1 MSDTSPLV
9 PIDATRRDL
18 LRAAGLALTAGTISA
33 EAAQHVHQ
41 HAAAEKKA
49 SGAYKPKF
57 FRPHEWK
64 TLESLTDTII
74 PGAKNAGAVE
84 FIDLLCS
91 ANEELAA
98 IFTGGL
104 LWIDQHMKKRHGKA
118 YVDCTPAEQTALLD
132 ILAYKK
138 NETPELAP
146 GFRFFDWVRMM
157 AADAYYTSPEGIKEV
172 GYMGNKGMSEFKI
185 PQEAYDYAL
194 TKSGLD
200 A

>member
-1 MSDTSPLV
+1 MSETSPLV
-9 PIDATRRDL
+9 QIDATRRDL
-18 LRAAGLALTAGTISA
+18 LRAAGLALTAGALGA

-49 SGAYKPKF
+49 AGAYKPKF

-64 TLESLTDTII
+64 TLESLTETVI
-74 PGAKNAGAVE
+74 PGANKAGAVE

-91 ANEELAA
+91 ANQELAA
-98 IFTGGL
+98 IFTAGL
-104 LWIDQHMKKRHGKA
+104 LWLDHHMRKQHGKP
-118 YVDCTPAEQTALLD
+118 YVECAPAEQTALLD

-138 NETPELAP
+138 NQTPELAP
-146 GFRFFDWVRMM
+146 GFHFFDWVRMM
-157 AADAYYTSPEGIKEV
+157 AADAYYTSPEGVKEL
-172 GYMGNKGMSEFKI
+172 GYMGNKGMTEFKI

-194 TKSGLD
+194 KKSGLD